1 MKLLRKI
8 RAIPEN
14 MGAVDRSVRMIA
26 GSILIIPLDITMIA
40 SSPDLMEWLPYALIG
55 SFYLLVTG
63 MIGWDPLYAALLYL
77 FE

>member
-26 GSILIIPLDITMIA
+26 GCILIIPLDITMITI
-40 SSPDLMEWLPYALIG
+40 SSAMMEWLPYALII
-55 SFYLLVTG
+55 SLYLLATG
-63 MIGWDPLYAALLYL
+63 MIGWDPMYAALIYL
-77 FE
+77 LE